1 MINFDDYANE
11 NKTKYNLKW
20 RYIQDHPYRILTIGG
35 SGSGIIK
42 ALLNLNN
49 QPNLDK
55 IYLYAKDP
63 CEAKYQFLINKRE
76 STGLKHFHN
85 LKAFIV
91 YSNNM
96 QDVFK
101 NIEEYNIG
109 KTRKILIV
117 FDKKVF
123 DNKKL
128 MKNYNMILIEK
139 LPKCQPYY
147 QAKLRI
153 INIKYLIDGEIL
165 PSRQGQMKEQ
175 AKFTYSP
182 LEKAFEKRIKTI
194 EDFFFYLGFLS

>member
-11 NKTKYNLKW
+11 NKTKYNLKC

-128 MKNYNMILIEK
+128 MKNQNMILIEK

>member
-20 RYIQDHPYRILTIGG
+20 RYIQDHPYRILTIEG

-76 STGLKHFHN
+76 STGLKHFHDP
-85 LKAFIV
+85 KVFIV

-139 LPKCQPYY
+139 LPKC
-147 QAKLRI
+147 
-153 INIKYLIDGEIL
+153 
-165 PSRQGQMKEQ
+165 
-175 AKFTYSP
+175 
-182 LEKAFEKRIKTI
+182 
-194 EDFFFYLGFLS
+194 

>member
-85 LKAFIV
+85 IKAFIV

-139 LPKCQPYY
+139 LPKC
-147 QAKLRI
+147 
-153 INIKYLIDGEIL
+153 
-165 PSRQGQMKEQ
+165 
-175 AKFTYSP
+175 
-182 LEKAFEKRIKTI
+182 
-194 EDFFFYLGFLS
+194 

>member
-85 LKAFIV
+85 LKAFIM

-139 LPKCQPYY
+139 LPKYQPYY

>member
-85 LKAFIV
+85 LKAFIM

-139 LPKCQPYY
+139 LPKYQPYY

-165 PSRQGQMKEQ
+165 PSMQGQMKEQ

>member
-20 RYIQDHPYRILTIGG
+20 PYIQDHPYRILTIGG

-85 LKAFIV
+85 LKAFIM

-139 LPKCQPYY
+139 LPKYQPYY